1 MKLSTSRSLGVWL
14 LLLLAGCAVQPE
26 KTGIEIPF
34 DPRARGEPS
43 HRVDPANSR
52 AVIYVYRG
60 GAMANLGHN
69 HIVLAQDISGELWM
83 SDEPADAAFH
93 LILPVE
99 SFIVDPP
106 ELRARAGSDFESQ
119 PSAADIEGTRR
130 NMLGEKMLNAA
141 RYPVIE
147 IWSERI
153 RRTGDTLGDGLSA
166 DLIVAARGALNRVT
180 VPVSIKDVRED
191 ALTAS
196 GKFSLKQ
203 TDIGVIP
210 FSILM
215 GAIAVRDEMEIE
227 YTITVESVSGIE
239 DVLGSD

>member
-1 MKLSTSRSLGVWL
+1 MNRKLSYSPLFL
-14 LLLLAGCAVQPE
+14 LLLFLTGCAMQAE
-26 KTGIEIPF
+26 KAAVVAIPF
-34 DPRARGEPS
+34 DTQARGEPS
-43 HRVDPANSR
+43 HRVDSANSR

-60 GAMANLGHN
+60 GAMAGLGHN
-69 HIVLAQDISGELWM
+69 HIVLASNISGELWM

-93 LILPVE
+93 LALPVE

-106 ELRARAGSDFESQ
+106 ELRAQAGADFESV
-119 PSAADIEGTRR
+119 PSASDIAGTRR
-130 NMLGEKMLNAA
+130 NLLGEKVLDAA

-153 RRTGDTLGDGLSA
+153 RRTGDALSA
-166 DLIVAARGALNRVT
+166 DLVIAARGALSRVT

-203 TDIGVIP
+203 TGIGITP

-215 GAIAVRDEMEIE
+215 GAIAVRDELEIE
-227 YTITVESVSGIE
+227 YTIAVESVSGIE
-239 DVLGSD
+239 DVLGGD